1 MPSTV
6 EYENCTDCCGD
17 DCDAADCDPE
27 CQYAPGNIATVAV
40 SGLSAGTGC
49 TSTECTDLNTTH
61 NLAGTAGSSCA
72 WAKSGG
78 GTGCASSTIILKYV
92 CSTNLLRLRFVRQT
106 GPGTTVDIAV
116 YEANPTLPWD
126 CDGNET
132 VSLVSNTAHCSGWP
146 STLTVTLP

>member
-1 MPSTV
+1 MMPSTV

-17 DCDAADCDPE
+17 RCDANDCDPD
-27 CQYAPGNIATVAV
+27 CQGGTASVTV
-40 SGLSAGTGC
+40 SGLSGGTGC
-49 TSTECTDLNTTH
+49 TSLECTTLNATH
-61 NLAGTAGSSCA
+61 NMTGTGAPPTNCQ
-72 WAKSGG
+72 WVKSGG
-78 GTGCASSTIILKYV
+78 AGCASSTIVLKYI
-92 CSTNLLRLRFVRQT
+92 CSTNILRLRFVRQT

-116 YEANPTLPWD
+116 YEATPTLPWD